1 MKNGIRIWNANKY
14 RDDAWV
20 VTNEKTNRPGANKTK
35 CTNRQKPKKR
45 KGGS

>member
-1 MKNGIRIWNANKY
+1 MKNGIKIWNANKY
-14 RDDAWV
+14 RDDAWIDI
-20 VTNEKTNRPGANKTK
+20 KSPSRPGANKTK